1 MDMYTNLQ
9 NRLQAMKDG
18 GTYKEYQFIRKPMG
32 SHTNIEKHDDVMVLC
47 SNNYI
52 GLCDNQEIIDA
63 GHKAL
68 DDYGVG
74 AASVRFICGTYD
86 IHRQLEEKTAQFMH
100 TEACLTYMTCWN
112 ANTGVI
118 PAITFEGDCIISD
131 ELNHASIIDGGRLA
145 SRKVQRYIYKHS
157 DMEDLER
164 ILKETQDM
172 NTRLVITDG
181 VFSMEGDFAKLD
193 QVYELCQK
201 YKAVLLVDDSHGMG
215 VVGKTGRGVIEHFGL
230 LGKIDI
236 ITGTYGKAL
245 GGSAGGFVAG
255 RKEVIDMCVQAS
267 RTSLFT
273 NSLPPVVAAMSL
285 KAIEILEREPERI
298 DSLHKKVAYL
308 RKRLKEEGFEP
319 LDGESAIVPIIVKE
333 TAKAIKIAKAML
345 EKKIYV
351 TGFGFPV
358 VPEGTARIR
367 IQVSDALSYEDI
379 DYSVKAFK
387 EVFDSLD

>member
-1 MDMYTNLQ
+1 MDFYSNLR
-9 NRLQAMKDG
+9 NKLQAMKDG
-18 GTYKEYQFIRKPMG
+18 GTYKEYQYLTTPM
-32 SHTNIEKHDDVMVLC
+32 SNKSDIEKYDEVIVLC

-52 GLCDNQEIIDA
+52 GLCNNKEVIQA
-63 GHKAL
+63 GHEAL
-68 DDYGVG
+68 DKYGAG

-86 IHRQLEEKTAQFMH
+86 IHRQLEKETAEFMH
-100 TEACLTYMTCWN
+100 TESCLTYMSCWN

-118 PAITFEGDCIISD
+118 PAIVFEGDCIISD
-131 ELNHASIIDGGRLA
+131 ALNHASIIDGCRLT
-145 SRKVQRYIYKHS
+145 SRKVERFVYKHS

-164 ILKETQDM
+164 LLKEGERF

-181 VFSMEGDFAKLD
+181 VFSMEGDIAKLD
-193 QVYELCQK
+193 EIYKLCKK
-201 YKAVLLVDDSHGMG
+201 YKAILLVDDSHGMG
-215 VVGKTGRGVIEHFGL
+215 VVGATGRGAIEYHNL

-245 GGSAGGFVAG
+245 GGSAGGFVAAK
-255 RKEVIDMCVQAS
+255 KEVIDMCIQAS

-285 KAIEILEREPERI
+285 KAIQLLKRDNSIIE
-298 DSLHKKVAYL
+298 SLHKKVKYL
-308 RKRLKEEGFEP
+308 RQRLHEEGFEP
-319 LDGESAIVPIIVKE
+319 LEGESAIVPIIVGD
-333 TAKAIKIAKAML
+333 TAKAIRIAKAML
-345 EKKIYV
+345 EKKVYV

-387 EVFDSLD
+387 EVFDNL